1 MLTKSVVFTGC
12 LAALA
17 LAGSLVGAAETTY
30 SWEEELP
37 FVTMGSAKVNG
48 SYISCNG
55 VMLSDHHMLTTANCI
70 PSKKDFEMKHYLVM
84 SSDCVTGDTTAIAAK
99 EFIVHPDYKADS
111 RTNNIAIV
119 VLEEEME
126 DFHEDEAPI
135 IMQSNPDAKDTLF
148 MAGWEND
155 GTGMAGTSA
164 FVGYS
169 LFSNNAKHTNCIDKV
184 IAKVEGYKESRYMCV
199 SLDASPTNSKSISAS
214 GLFGIKNGTAALYG
228 LLSTTVEVDNTK
240 TPVLV
245 RVAPY
250 LPWIQKNTNM
260 TLKALTGGDEELHD
274 FGADSAAPAW
284 VLAPGLL
291 AFTTTGALL
300 AWTVL

>member
-1 MLTKSVVFTGC
+1 MVTKLVMFTGC
-12 LAALA
+12 LAVLA
-17 LAGSLVGAAETTY
+17 VAGSLVGAAETTY

-55 VMLSDHHMLTTANCI
+55 IMLSDHHMLTTANCI
-70 PSKKDFEMKHYLVM
+70 PQTKDFEMKHYLVM
-84 SSDCVTGDTTAIAAK
+84 SSDCITGDTTAIAAK
-99 EFIVHPDYKADS
+99 KFIVHPDYKADS

-119 VLEEEME
+119 VLEEEMQDLE
-126 DFHEDEAPI
+126 EDEIPI
-135 IMQSNPDAKDTLF
+135 IMQTNPEAKDKLF

-169 LFSNNAKHTNCIDKV
+169 LFSNNAEHTSCTDKV
-184 IAKVEGYKESRYMCV
+184 IAKVDGFKESRYMCV
-199 SLDASPTNSKSISAS
+199 SLDASQKTSKAISAS
-214 GLFGIKNGTAALYG
+214 GLFGTRNGTAALYG
-228 LLSTTVEVDNTK
+228 LLSTTVEADNIK

-250 LPWIQKNTNM
+250 LPWIQKSTNL
-260 TLKALTGGDEELHD
+260 TLKALTGGDDELHD
-274 FGADSAAPAW
+274 FAADSAAEILALAPSMLALTTAG
-284 VLAPGLL
+284 VLA
-291 AFTTTGALL
+291 AWAAL
-300 AWTVL
+300 